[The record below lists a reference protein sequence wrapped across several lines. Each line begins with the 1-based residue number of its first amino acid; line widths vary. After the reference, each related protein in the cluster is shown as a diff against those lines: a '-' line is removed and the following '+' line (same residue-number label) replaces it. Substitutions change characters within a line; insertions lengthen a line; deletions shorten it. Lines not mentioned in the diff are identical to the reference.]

1 LAGCFGEEVVKG
13 FAAFAFFVGTG
24 IALFDVLDFIDD
36 DKIDLVMVE
45 NVAD

>member
-1 LAGCFGEEVVKG
+1 MGDQRLVVKG

-36 DKIDLVMVE
+36 DKIDLKK
-45 NVAD
+45 AYILL